1 MVLYPFDNRHAVR
14 LWNECVWKFRL
25 FMRLSTEFL
34 LPFLRQLQLLYLHG
48 DVCTETVLLLKKKK
62 GASACVGVCF
72 CLSKLC
78 QLPENGPAWM
88 KWAKQEGVRVKP
100 LIKEAVSANILF
112 IIVLCR
118 RTLLWCCSVVR
129 LSCFCVLQ
137 FSTAHTNSDSSS
149 CVWLYNY
156 HEAWAYYLQR
166 NCGAGILHTF
176 RKYTVYKTSETFHS
190 RQYSWVMLL

>member
-1 MVLYPFDNRHAVR
+1 MKWMCVKVLAFYETFHRVSPSILKTTTTTVSAWR
-14 LWNECVWKFRL
+14 CVHRDRFII
-25 FMRLSTEFL
+25 
-34 LPFLRQLQLLYLHG
+34 
-48 DVCTETVLLLKKKK
+48 KKKK

-112 IIVLCR
+112 IIVLCQ

-156 HEAWAYYLQR
+156 HEAWAYYLQG